1 MLQTMFCSCNHFERT
16 GLPCVHQ
23 ACVATYCH
31 QFASNSPSV
40 FKGFTHHD
48 ISVRWWSSYM
58 YFAYKSSTPPEMVHK
73 FHALAVKDIMGP
85 KLRCHINLSLI
96 AIADPHIILPAI
108 EQIKNYPKDAI
119 CLSDVSKTSVSQS
132 SRVHL
137 SQTNSELME
146 DELLSN
152 IADYIQQGSTGHLDD
167 LFSHSIMNSD
177 FPLTHHVSTRE
188 ALKQLWEESCSE
200 ADNLDNYAMNG
211 NARLELESC
220 LISFRQY
227 CNQRKTSSDP
237 TSTSSGKEK
246 VRWIIPM
253 TQGKYAGKSDRVFN
267 THHF

>member
-1 MLQTMFCSCNHFERT
+1 M
-16 GLPCVHQ
+16 
-23 ACVATYCH
+23 
-31 QFASNSPSV
+31 
-40 FKGFTHHD
+40 
-48 ISVRWWSSYM
+48 I
-58 YFAYKSSTPPEMVHK
+58 
-73 FHALAVKDIMGP
+73 LAVT
-85 KLRCHINLSLI
+85 
-96 AIADPHIILPAI
+96 DPHIILPAI

-227 CNQRKTSSDP
+227 CNQRKTSSE
-237 TSTSSGKEK
+237 TTVTSSDKEN
-246 VRWIIPM
+246 VTRIIPM